1 MQTNAAIPE
10 CAHDR
15 TRRTEVTDRVG
26 YRVALVV
33 VGLVPGHARTHT
45 HTPERRRDEEDEEGP
60 ATETH
65 EDRRYHNDHYC
76 ETAED
81 RRQIDT

>member
-1 MQTNAAIPE
+1 MLPSQSVHTIGLE
-10 CAHDR
+10 GQRLH
-15 TRRTEVTDRVG
+15 RVG